1 VGGDVSVDS
10 ETLLVTDFVNL
21 KIKPTQSFRGDYRGR
36 VCICVFIGMDARTC
50 MNICISQKRKSFLQ
64 TGHKKTFMGINWCKE
79 VHCNL
84 NYDGVEL
91 QREEKMKPENK
102 SAVYIMVGSIQVLI

>member
-1 VGGDVSVDS
+1 
-10 ETLLVTDFVNL
+10 
-21 KIKPTQSFRGDYRGR
+21 
-36 VCICVFIGMDARTC
+36 MH
-50 MNICISQKRKSFLQ
+50 ICISQKRKSFLQ

-102 SAVYIMVGSIQVLI
+102 SAVYIMVGSIQVLIWNVLSSSPEYFNIHWREAGRLVR